1 MVAPCHLWQ
10 HRFKTIEIERRILD
24 AIQGR
29 RPSDVS
35 EGYGEVTIKTQAA
48 AIAKLP
54 RYKVS
59 Q

>member
-1 MVAPCHLWQ
+1 VFGL
-10 HRFKTIEIERRILD
+10 
-24 AIQGR
+24 GR
-29 RPSDVS
+29 RPLNAA
-35 EGYGEVTIKTQAA
+35 EGYGEVTIKAQAA